1 MKKRLLPMKNTLARI
16 ISFNLCLAILLAALA
31 MPAAPQTTKPPVVEG
46 METIDAP
53 VEASVR
59 PALTIIGLGV
69 RIGGKT
75 ENDGKRFDVKITVTP
90 PQGAPVLLSARI
102 DEAGKFEI
110 PFAQTNAAGTYA
122 VQIVAPDGKGTTSAS
137 FEALSPADA
146 FARPADTAA
155 ELLEATGDAV
165 DAGKELIDSLPP
177 APPKEELKAKI
188 DELKENL
195 AQSTDVVGKFR
206 QSLARLAQIPERN
219 PEMTGAFEEII
230 EKLGAKTAEAKSQTL
245 SLRQQIAKSK
255 KDGVRCDKLDT
266 ANEAF
271 NAISFALNLNSKLFE
286 LVKNFAIDKGTPRL
300 LAAAAE
306 RSGRTPNAATNL
318 FLSDTLKFSVSVL
331 TGGVPSPIGWT
342 MNGIGLI
349 NDIAQL
355 QTAKV
360 FDHYCERFEGPVDGN
375 FGIKF
380 INDLDLFW
388 SYNITL
394 KGKLSLRYAKQS
406 QPNEPVHFT
415 GQLEGNAT
423 NVDIKENFIS
433 INPKLK
439 PFLIARRAYSPVTVP
454 YVEDFG
460 TFARMATPGYFRIP
474 VEGEMN
480 NGKLSL
486 KWLPATNDFSKAFAG
501 KALYIFVFAV
511 PVITIVDLPLQNAAF
526 IFSRA
531 MGNTPTFDVVLDAAK
546 TSQTVTRVFT
556 RNYDDPKGEFAIAMK
571 INVKACN
578 PGCLNNKIIER

>member
-1 MKKRLLPMKNTLARI
+1 MKNKLVEI
-16 ISFNLCLAILLAALA
+16 ISFNLCFAILLASFTI
-31 MPAAPQTTKPPVVEG
+31 PVTPQTTKQPVVQG

-53 VEASVR
+53 IEATVKPS
-59 PALTIIGLGV
+59 LTIVGLGV
-69 RIGGKT
+69 KIGGKT

-90 PQGAPVLLSARI
+90 PQGAPVSLTAKI
-102 DEAGKFEI
+102 DDAGKFEI
-110 PFAQTNAAGTYA
+110 PFALTNSTGRY
-122 VQIVAPDGKGTTSAS
+122 VVKIVAPDGKGTTSAS
-137 FEALSPADA
+137 FEALSPDAA

-155 ELLEATGDAV
+155 ELLEATDDTADAS
-165 DAGKELIDSLPP
+165 KELIDSLPP
-177 APPKEELKAKI
+177 SPPKEELKAKI

-195 AQSTDVVGKFR
+195 AKSSDVVGKFR

-219 PEMTGAFEEII
+219 PEMTEAFEDII
-230 EKLGAKTAEAKSQTL
+230 EKLDTKTSEAKSQTV
-245 SLRQQIAKSK
+245 SLRQQIAKSR

-271 NAISFALNLNSKLFE
+271 NAISFALNLNSKLFD
-286 LVKNFAIDKGTPRL
+286 LIKNFAIDKGTPRL

-306 RSGRTPNAATNL
+306 RSGTTPNAATNL

-331 TGGVPSPIGWT
+331 TGGVPSPVGWA
-342 MNGIGLI
+342 MNGIGII

-360 FDHYCERFEGPVDGN
+360 FDQYCERFEGPVDGT

-380 INDLDLFW
+380 LNNLELFW
-388 SYNITL
+388 SYNMTL

-406 QPNEPVHFT
+406 QPNEAVHFT

-423 NVDIKENFIS
+423 NIDIKENFIS
-433 INPKLK
+433 INPNLK
-439 PFLIARRAYSPVTVP
+439 PFLIARRAYSPPTVP

-460 TFARMATPGYFRIP
+460 AFARMATPGYFRIP

-480 NGKLSL
+480 DGKLML

-501 KALYIFVFAV
+501 KALYIFVIQV
-511 PVITIVDLPLQNAAF
+511 PLITIVDLPMQNASF

-531 MGNTPTFDVVLDAAK
+531 MGNIPTFDVIADAAK
-546 TSQTVTRVFT
+546 TSQTITRAFT
-556 RNYDDPKGEFAIAMK
+556 RNYDDPKGEFVIAMK